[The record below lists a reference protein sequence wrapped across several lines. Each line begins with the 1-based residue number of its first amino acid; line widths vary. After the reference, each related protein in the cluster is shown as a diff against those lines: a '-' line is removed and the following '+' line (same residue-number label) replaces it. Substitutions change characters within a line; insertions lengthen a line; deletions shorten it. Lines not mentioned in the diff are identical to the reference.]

1 MFNLSNLFYFTKL
14 KRIILKYNTMT
25 RFESDVFDFVEATL
39 GMDAAIKN
47 YCFWSDVALRFR
59 YMEYLATLPMEFVKL
74 FWRNLKE
81 KGVI

>member
-1 MFNLSNLFYFTKL
+1 
-14 KRIILKYNTMT
+14 MT
-25 RFESDVFDFVEATL
+25 RFESNVFDFVEATL

-59 YMEYLATLPMEFVKL
+59 YMEYLATLPVKFVKL
-74 FWRNLKE
+74 VWKGIKE

>member
-1 MFNLSNLFYFTKL
+1 
-14 KRIILKYNTMT
+14 MT
-25 RFESDVFDFVEATL
+25 RFESDVFDFVESTL

-47 YCFWSDVALRFR
+47 YRFWANLALRFR
-59 YMEYLATLPMEFVKL
+59 YMRYIATLPIEFVKL

>member
-1 MFNLSNLFYFTKL
+1 
-14 KRIILKYNTMT
+14 MT

-59 YMEYLATLPMEFVKL
+59 YMEYLATLPAKFVNCCGKT
-74 FWRNLKE
+74 LK
-81 KGVI
+81 KKA

>member
-14 KRIILKYNTMT
+14 KGIILKYNTMT
-25 RFESDVFDFVEATL
+25 RFESEVFDFVEATL

-59 YMEYLATLPMEFVKL
+59 YMEYLATLPAKFVKL
-74 FWRNLKE
+74 MWKNLKE
-81 KGVI
+81 KGGI

>member
-1 MFNLSNLFYFTKL
+1 
-14 KRIILKYNTMT
+14 MT

-59 YMEYLATLPMEFVKL
+59 YMGYRATLPAKFVKL
-74 FWRNLKE
+74 LWKNFKE

>member
-14 KRIILKYNTMT
+14 KGIIPKYNTMT
-25 RFESDVFDFVEATL
+25 RFESDIFDFVEATL

-59 YMEYLATLPMEFVKL
+59 YMEYLATLPAKFVKL
-74 FWRNLKE
+74 VWKGIKE